1 MDRPIYLKI
10 KDQIY
15 SEIQSK
21 TSNEAIESERDLAK
35 RLQAS
40 RMTVR
45 KALDELVEEGYI
57 YREKNKGTFVSDKS
71 LWKTNTGVL
80 SQIDEDLDYRLI
92 NFDVKYTVESTIL
105 ENLNLNPKKP
115 YSVIRA
121 VRQVLRK
128 QNPQKIEE
136 FYILRNYIDER
147 NINKFEKL
155 LDLNSYLDN
164 SIMKQKFHPMTVP
177 IKYASALKLK
187 IDQPIIMIEG
197 IIINKNGIPF
207 IYYRSYNHP
216 EEQKIEITI

>member
-15 SEIQSK
+15 SEIQNK
-21 TSNEAIESERDLAK
+21 ASNEAIESERDLAK

-57 YREKNKGTFVSDKS
+57 YREKNKGTFVADKS
-71 LWKTNTGVL
+71 LWKTNTGIL
-80 SQIDEDLDYRLI
+80 SQNDEDLDYRLI
-92 NFDVKYTVESTIL
+92 NFDVKYTVESAIL
-105 ENLNLNPKKP
+105 ENLNLSTTKP

-121 VRQVLRK
+121 VRLVLRK
-128 QNPQKIEE
+128 QKPQKIEE
-136 FYILRNYIDER
+136 FYILRNYIDEK
-147 NINKFEKL
+147 NINKFDKL

-164 SIMKQKFHPMTVP
+164 STMKQKFHPMTVP
-177 IKYASALKLK
+177 IKYATTLKLR
-187 IDQPIIMIEG
+187 INQPIIMVEG